1 MGNGFPGARMRHPM
15 FYGGSDAAVH
25 PRSASDSAKANAM
38 ALFCFALTLVCFA
51 LALLCFGFALL
62 CFGFGFALL
71 CFGYALTLAGHG
83 CHALVGSVLG
93 THPTL
98 TLFCFAFA
106 LLCFALALLCLAL
119 LCFRLLCFALALL
132 RVCFALL
139 CLAGASGLLARY
151 LNTPGIPVVA
161 PTPQGT

>member
-106 LLCFALALLCLAL
+106 LLCFALLGFALLSV
-119 LCFRLLCFALALL
+119 CFALRWLCFGFALL
-132 RVCFALL
+132 RFALL
-139 CLAGASGLLARY
+139 CLASASGLLARY